1 MTRPQSIDELDIAV
15 AECRAC
21 PRLVQWREQ
30 VATEKRAAF
39 ANETY
44 WGKAVPSFGPADAS
58 MLIVGLAPAAHGANR
73 TGRMFT
79 GDRSGDVLYRAMHAV
94 GLASQPTATH
104 IGDGLTLNGVRIAA
118 PVHCAPPQNKPT
130 PAERDRCRPWLDDE
144 LRLLRPTLRSVLVL
158 GAFGWQSLLPTLAA
172 NGWDVPRPA
181 PKFGHGARLDLSS
194 ITVFASYHVSQRNT
208 FTGLL
213 TPTMIEDVL
222 RNAGRHARLL

>member
-181 PKFGHGARLDLSS
+181 PKFGHGARLDLGS